1 MEISMAL
8 RDVKGGTE
16 IDIMV
21 TPNAKVPL
29 IGDVDEWRRR
39 LVVKVRAVPSEG
51 RANQAVCELFEKALS
66 SEVEIVHGSTNRHKT
81 LRVPLNKEIVLQRL
95 EVAREER

>member
-1 MEISMAL
+1 MAL

-51 RANQAVCELFEKALS
+51 RATQAVCELF
-66 SEVEIVHGSTNRHKT
+66 
-81 LRVPLNKEIVLQRL
+81 
-95 EVAREER
+95 